1 MGTIELDPR
10 IVGLSTQKITKSFVR
25 NSLTKAEMNEP
36 YYKTEYTSKTKQW
49 PISTGDPLDVL
60 EGISCFIKQLPQD
73 SRPTLYSYGRNSI
86 FVEYLVPYEHRI
98 DPVDFYQDK
107 WKNDIK
113 AHKAQVDEYKKYM
126 ELKAK
131 YGD

>member
-1 MGTIELDPR
+1 MPIELDPR

-49 PISTGDPLDVL
+49 PISNDLLDVL
-60 EGISCFIKQLPQD
+60 AEISCFIKQLPQG
-73 SRPTLYSYGRNSI
+73 SRPTLYSYERSII

-113 AHKAQVDEYKKYM
+113 AHKAQVDEYKN
-126 ELKAK
+126 KAK

>member
-1 MGTIELDPR
+1 MCTIELDPR

-49 PISTGDPLDVL
+49 PISTDPLDVL
-60 EGISCFIKQLPQD
+60 EEISCFIKQLPQG
-73 SRPTLYSYGRNSI
+73 SRPTLYSYERSII

-113 AHKAQVDEYKKYM
+113 AHKAQVDEYKN
-126 ELKAK
+126 KAK

>member
-1 MGTIELDPR
+1 MGAIELDPR

-113 AHKAQVDEYKKYM
+113 AHKAQVDEYKN
-126 ELKAK
+126 KAK

>member
-1 MGTIELDPR
+1 MCTIELDPR

-60 EGISCFIKQLPQD
+60 EGISCFIKQLPQG
-73 SRPTLYSYGRNSI
+73 SRPTLYSYERSII

-113 AHKAQVDEYKKYM
+113 AHKAQVDEYKN
-126 ELKAK
+126 KAK

>member
-1 MGTIELDPR
+1 MGAIELDPR

-113 AHKAQVDEYKKYM
+113 EHKAQVDEYKRYM

>member
-49 PISTGDPLDVL
+49 PISNDLLDVL
-60 EGISCFIKQLPQD
+60 AEISCFIKQLPQG
-73 SRPTLYSYGRNSI
+73 SRPTLYSYERSII

-113 AHKAQVDEYKKYM
+113 AHKAQVDEYKN
-126 ELKAK
+126 KAK

>member
-1 MGTIELDPR
+1 MCTIELDPR
-10 IVGLSTQKITKSFVR
+10 IIGLSTQKITKSFVR

-49 PISTGDPLDVL
+49 PISTDLLDVL
-60 EGISCFIKQLPQD
+60 EEISCFIKQLPQG
-73 SRPTLYSYGRNSI
+73 SRPTLYSYERSII

-113 AHKAQVDEYKKYM
+113 AHKAQVDEYKN
-126 ELKAK
+126 KAK